1 MRIFFVCGL
10 LTNYYSDKL
19 FTSLSKQGKYQ
30 IVVIKKKK
38 VFGTLYRTVWEQ
50 LYMTE
55 TLLGGFN

>member
-1 MRIFFVCGL
+1 MRIFYVCGL

-19 FTSLSKQGKYQ
+19 EQTRKISNCGDQ
-30 IVVIKKKK
+30 KKK